1 MVNQPRNS
9 HIFAL
14 LPTLEDYNHYRTAL
28 GRLHLAGLE
37 STDADFINSLR
48 VLLHDEFYPGASP
61 PAPASTP
68 FPFTVKQLRSV
79 APAITREV
87 QRRREEK
94 EEDCSREAAWIALRH
109 VRAERPTERRPMR
122 ARRAR
127 RLNPLRRQ
135 REEQRGEFAS
145 LSSSLPQYISQ
156 SVSASSSP
164 PVLPSSQSSH
174 GYQSSVP
181 RQVDSP
187 RDPVARV
194 TAQVG
199 DISHRNDAS
208 AAIVSQLAFSRH
220 RLRGVGGVDPMAAIH
235 MTSTDASLAGVIQ
248 DAERVIVVLK
258 NLLRNATQARESAKE
273 ADVLFSLHS
282 KCCIATAYPWPVF
295 APSVHLLPLPDWLM
309 DVIPGHQSVKVD
321 GDGRCWLRCICMG
334 AEPNKEVTE
343 ERLEHVRSQL
353 YDELCHWGPHRWMQ
367 HVPLY
372 SVRDMLVV
380 DLEANEPRTSY
391 AVYKEYLSL
400 PTFSHKHLDHAV
412 FYLASSLFNVEFVLV
427 ARLQGTSHDPLIYH
441 RRINE
446 AVRPKCTI
454 VVAHYSEHY
463 ELVNVCS
470 DDALSRLLQL
480 PLLTSWGKARDM
492 DYERLQ
498 RQTVKKQEE
507 KYDVVDDEPQDKIN
521 SVGEALSSLQSTRVT
536 DKQRVINPSSSP
548 SKVGSG
554 DRGALQHSK
563 SEGRKRA
570 ALHQQQQQHQQ
581 QQEQIGEKQAD
592 VEEPYAERTPK
603 RTRRSM
609 RLLSAVH
616 EGSREG
622 MEREDVVPVRTSP

>member
-208 AAIVSQLAFSRH
+208 AAIVSQLALSRH
-220 RLRGVGGVDPMAAIH
+220 RLRAVGGVDPMAAIY
-235 MTSTDASLAGVIQ
+235 MTSTDASLAGVIE
-248 DAERVIVVLK
+248 DAERVIAALK

-273 ADVLFSLHS
+273 ADVLFSQHDQCS
-282 KCCIATAYPWPVF
+282 IATPFTWPLF
-295 APSVHLLPLPDWLM
+295 PPSAHFLSLPDWLN
-309 DVIPGHQSVKVD
+309 DVIPSHQSVKVD
-321 GDGRCWLRCICMG
+321 GDGRCWLRCICIG
-334 AEPNKEVTE
+334 VEPDREVTE
-343 ERLEHVRSQL
+343 QRLECVRCQL
-353 YDELCHWGPHRWMQ
+353 YDELCRWGPHRWMQ

-372 SVRDMLVV
+372 SVRDMLVG
-380 DLEANEPRTSY
+380 DMEASESRTSY
-391 AVYKEYLSL
+391 DVYKEYLSL
-400 PTFSHKHLDHAV
+400 PTYSHKHLDHAV
-412 FYLASSLFNVEFVLV
+412 FYLASKLFNVEFIIV
-427 ARLQGTSHDPLIYH
+427 ARLQGTSNHPRIYH

-446 AVRPKCTI
+446 AVRPRCTI

-463 ELVNVCS
+463 ELINVCT

-480 PLLTSWGKARDM
+480 PLLTPWGKVRDM

-498 RQTVKKQEE
+498 RQTVKKEE
-507 KYDVVDDEPQDKIN
+507 NNEVMVDDEQQDMIKG
-521 SVGEALSSLQSTRVT
+521 VGEAVSSVQSAQPV
-536 DKQRVINPSSSP
+536 DKQRVIDHHPSP
-548 SKVGSG
+548 SQAGNG
-554 DRGALQHSK
+554 DQAALK
-563 SEGRKRA
+563 SESERRKRA
-570 ALHQQQQQHQQ
+570 EDRTAPQQQH
-581 QQEQIGEKQAD
+581 KQLF
-592 VEEPYAERTPK
+592 VEEHAGSEEQYEKCTPK
-603 RTRRSM
+603 RTRRSR
-609 RLLSAVH
+609 RLLSAVD
-616 EGSREG
+616 EGSREAIKG
-622 MEREDVVPVRTSP
+622 EDGRLD

>member
-14 LPTLEDYNHYRTAL
+14 LPTLEDYNHYRAAL

-37 STDADFINSLR
+37 YTDADFINSLR
-48 VLLHDEFYPGASP
+48 QLLHDEFYPGASP
-61 PAPASTP
+61 PVPASTP

-94 EEDCSREAAWIALRH
+94 EEDCSREAAWIALCH

-127 RLNPLRRQ
+127 RLNPLWRQ
-135 REEQRGEFAS
+135 GEEQRGGFTS
-145 LSSSLPQYISQ
+145 LSSSLPQHISQ
-156 SVSASSSP
+156 SVSVPSSS

-174 GYQSSVP
+174 AYQSSVP

-187 RDPVARV
+187 HDYVARV
-194 TAQVG
+194 AAQVG
-199 DISHRNDAS
+199 DISQRNDAS
-208 AAIVSQLAFSRH
+208 AAIISQLASSRH
-220 RLRGVGGVDPMAAIH
+220 RLRAVGGADPMAAIH
-235 MTSTDASLAGVIQ
+235 MTSTDASLAGVIE
-248 DAERVIVVLK
+248 DAERGIVLLK
-258 NLLRNATQARESAKE
+258 SLLWSATQARQSAKE
-273 ADVLFSLHS
+273 ADVLFSQHDQ
-282 KCCIATAYPWPVF
+282 CCIATPFTWPVF
-295 APSVHLLPLPDWLM
+295 SSSAHLLPLPDWLSH
-309 DVIPGHQSVKVD
+309 VIPNHQSIKVD

-334 AEPNKEVTE
+334 VEPDREVTE
-343 ERLEHVRSQL
+343 ERLERVRCQL
-353 YDELCHWGPHRWMQ
+353 YDELCRWGPHRWMQ

-372 SVRDMLVV
+372 SVRDMLVG
-380 DLEANEPRTSY
+380 DMEASESRTSY
-391 AVYKEYLSL
+391 DVYKEYLSL
-400 PTFSHKHLDHAV
+400 PAYTHKHLDHAV
-412 FYLASSLFNVEFVLV
+412 FYLASSLFNVEFVIV
-427 ARLQGTSHDPLIYH
+427 ARLQGTSNHPLIYH

-446 AVRPKCTI
+446 AVRPRCTI

-463 ELVNVCS
+463 ELINVCT

-480 PLLTSWGKARDM
+480 PLLTPWGKVRDL

-548 SKVGSG
+548 SKVGSR

-563 SEGRKRA
+563 SEGGKRA

-581 QQEQIGEKQAD
+581 QQEQIGEKKAD